1 MAVHS
6 FGSLDR
12 NWQGALQLFAAEID
26 FPNKPLQLA
35 FTLWASKS
43 DLDLEMPSWP
53 TPSSWVHTVH
63 SWQNACYGNELTC
76 PQWSFVQQMAF
87 DIFRCILARRER
99 VNLWSATHLACQ
111 AGDVSQMQIDF
122 LQSQKSRCRTNI
134 HTHTQQLE
142 LFGFLFRSSYSRSCS
157 GRPPTLLNL

>member
-1 MAVHS
+1 MIQHRYSSKPGQTEPVR
-6 FGSLDR
+6 L
-12 NWQGALQLFAAEID
+12 WQCIALEAWTGTGRGLCSCLLQRLT

-43 DLDLEMPSWP
+43 DLDFEMPSWP

-134 HTHTQQLE
+134 HTHT
-142 LFGFLFRSSYSRSCS
+142 
-157 GRPPTLLNL
+157 TA